1 MEAASAELEGQLL
14 NSIRQIGIPP
24 RPQILERISTE
35 MQRDEPDLRA
45 LAKIISADVSI
56 SGSLLKIVN
65 SPFYGMRQKV
75 RTVQDAISLLGLA
88 TTGATIAGIVL
99 RHVLPPMPKLE
110 RFWDASARIAQIS
123 GWLAQELGVRDG
135 VRPEYAY
142 TFSLFRD
149 CGIPIMMRKF
159 PDYFDTLALA
169 NAEAERSVTEIE
181 DHRHPTNH
189 AVIGS
194 LLGQSWWLAEDT
206 CQAIRHHHDF
216 ITLRAGG
223 GALPPSARRLIALS
237 HLAEMLVQH
246 NTGLSKSCEWHKI
259 GTACMSLLELE
270 EAGLAEIEKS
280 ATSLF
285 SQPGMFD

>member
-24 RPQILERISTE
+24 RPQILERISAE

-123 GWLAQELGVRDG
+123 GWLAQELGVQDG

-216 ITLRAGG
+216 VTLRAGG
-223 GALPPSARRLIALS
+223 GALPPRARRLIALS